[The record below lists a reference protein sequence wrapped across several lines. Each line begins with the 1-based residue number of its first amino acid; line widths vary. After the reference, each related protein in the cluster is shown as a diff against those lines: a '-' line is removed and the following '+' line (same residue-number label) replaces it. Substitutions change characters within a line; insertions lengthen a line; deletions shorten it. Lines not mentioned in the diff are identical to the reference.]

1 MNATSTD
8 TIGTYECTCNS
19 GFEGDGV
26 NCTSQDA
33 LYIYIY
39 IYIMLQ
45 KAAFGKDC
53 HADAIHTL
61 ASNGNK
67 LQLLMNPPN
76 HMRHMFPYR
85 Y

>member
-1 MNATSTD
+1 MLPALIPLAPMNVLATVDLREMEST
-8 TIGTYECTCNS
+8 
-19 GFEGDGV
+19 V
-26 NCTSQDA
+26 QVRMH
-33 LYIYIY
+33 Y

-76 HMRHMFPYR
+76 HMRHIFPYR

>member
-1 MNATSTD
+1 MLPALIPLAPMNVLATVDLREMEST
-8 TIGTYECTCNS
+8 
-19 GFEGDGV
+19 V
-26 NCTSQDA
+26 QVRMH
-33 LYIYIY
+33 YIYIY